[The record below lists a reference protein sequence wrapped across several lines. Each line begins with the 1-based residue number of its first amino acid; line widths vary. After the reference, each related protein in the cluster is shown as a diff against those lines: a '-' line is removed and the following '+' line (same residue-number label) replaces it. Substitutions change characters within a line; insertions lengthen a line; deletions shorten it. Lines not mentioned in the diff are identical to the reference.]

1 MQPPEPDGS
10 SGPGE
15 KITHTAQRAA
25 TPAVMP
31 HRPVSKQLD
40 DPHFPISRTK
50 RSVA

>member
-15 KITHTAQRAA
+15 KITHTAQRSNA
-25 TPAVMP
+25 